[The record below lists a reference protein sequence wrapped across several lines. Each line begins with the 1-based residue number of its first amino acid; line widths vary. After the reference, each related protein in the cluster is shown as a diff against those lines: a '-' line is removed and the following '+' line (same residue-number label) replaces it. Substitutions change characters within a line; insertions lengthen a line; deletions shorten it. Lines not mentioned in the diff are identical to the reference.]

1 MEGSFEGRGAS
12 SVFCSFY
19 LSDRANCLFFCH
31 FGILNL
37 FMTANYSAED
47 HSPAILD
54 HDLAKYFPELLKLES
69 TREMEASALYKEIR
83 PEVKRILNS
92 IVIENFADQSS
103 DRVSRPT
110 AREGAK
116 EASGYEAKTRP
127 LGSVSEPSDIG
138 KPEDEEKSDAKAQS
152 TQSGESPASVSAV
165 AWNIERG
172 NIFEGITHALQ
183 NHPDLKEKDLY
194 LLTELDY
201 GMARSGNRFVAR
213 ELAQKLKLNYAFVP
227 VYIALQKG
235 SGVESQVLGE
245 NTRSIH
251 GLAVFSRLPMKNV
264 HNLPLPNG
272 KDKMWG
278 KEKRLGYLQALIAD
292 IEHPAGAFRA
302 VTVHLDAHCSRAHR
316 HLQIK
321 LVLDHL
327 DTLPKLPTVIGGD
340 WNTTTYNA
348 QNATRAILGYFRRVM
363 MGVKKVVKNHLPH
376 PDRYFEKRLFGEL
389 ERRGFEYK
397 RFNDPGAGTL
407 HYDVESIEKNTNM
420 RDWVPEWCFPFIFW
434 AAGRVGG
441 KVSVRLDWF
450 TGKGIELAPGAAPK
464 TVGALVNEEGTPLS
478 DHDAITLDFVLK
490 GPKSRA

>member
-1 MEGSFEGRGAS
+1 
-12 SVFCSFY
+12 
-19 LSDRANCLFFCH
+19 
-31 FGILNL
+31 
-37 FMTANYSAED
+37 MTANFSAKD

-54 HDLAKYFPELLKLES
+54 HDLAKHFPELLKFES
-69 TREMEASALYKEIR
+69 TPEMEKSELYKEIR
-83 PEVKRILNS
+83 PEVERILSS
-92 IVIENFADQSS
+92 IVQENFADA
-103 DRVSRPT
+103 DR
-110 AREGAK
+110 
-116 EASGYEAKTRP
+116 
-127 LGSVSEPSDIG
+127 SEPGALEI
-138 KPEDEEKSDAKAQS
+138 
-152 TQSGESPASVSAV
+152 SAV
-165 AWNIERG
+165 AWNLERG
-172 NIFEGITHALQ
+172 NIFEGITRALQ
-183 NHPDLKEKDLY
+183 DHPDLKEKDLY

-213 ELAQKLKLNYAFVP
+213 ELARDLKLNYAFVP

-235 SGVESQVLGE
+235 SGVESAVEGA

-251 GLAVFSRLPMKNV
+251 GLAMFSRYPMTNV

-327 DTLPKLPTVIGGD
+327 DTLPKLPAVIGGD

-348 QNATRAILGYFRRVM
+348 QNATRAILGYWRRVM
-363 MGVKKVVKNHLPH
+363 MGVKNVAKNHLPH
-376 PDRYFEKRLFGEL
+376 PERYFEKRLFSEL
-389 ERRGFEYK
+389 ESRGYEYK
-397 RFNDPGAGTL
+397 RFNNLGTGTL
-407 HYDVESIEKNTNM
+407 HYDIASIEKNTNL

-441 KVSVRLDWF
+441 KVSGRLDWF
-450 TGKGIELAPGAAPK
+450 TGKEIDLAPGTGPK
-464 TVGALVNEEGTPLS
+464 TIGALVNDEGTPLS
-478 DHDAITLDFVLK
+478 DHDAITLDFILES
-490 GPKSRA
+490 PKARV